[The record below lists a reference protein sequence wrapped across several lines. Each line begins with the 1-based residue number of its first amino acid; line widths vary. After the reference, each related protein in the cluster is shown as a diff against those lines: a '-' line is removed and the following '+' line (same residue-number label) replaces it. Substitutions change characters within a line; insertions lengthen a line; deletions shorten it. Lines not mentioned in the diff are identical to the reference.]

1 MKRTKWLILTA
12 FVLAILAPTSAFAH
26 TGLKSS
32 TPENKQI
39 VDAEVNE
46 IKMTFNTDIEKL
58 SSFKVVDAQG
68 TEYEIADKLVDKSSM
83 SGGLNSPLK
92 DGEYTVDWKIIG
104 KDGHPIKGSF
114 AFSVRVPAT
123 ATPSASPSASASAS
137 PSSSPSSSEDPVA
150 SESLSPAPSE
160 TNTSNPSASE
170 SSQPDSESD
179 SSDNTSLEV
188 KSKASDFLLYAA
200 GAVFLLFVA
209 LYLRRKKR

>member
-1 MKRTKWLILTA
+1 LKRTKWLILTA

-32 TPENKQI
+32 TPANKQI

-46 IKMTFNTDIEKL
+46 IKMIFNTDIEKL

-68 TEYEIADKLVDKSSM
+68 TEYEIADKSVDKSSM

-114 AFSVRVPAT
+114 AFSVRIPAT
-123 ATPSASPSASASAS
+123 ATPSASPSAS
-137 PSSSPSSSEDPVA
+137 PSSSEAPVA
-150 SESLSPAPSE
+150 SESSSPAPSE
-160 TNTSNPSASE
+160 TNSSTPSASE

-200 GAVFLLFVA
+200 GAVFLLFIA